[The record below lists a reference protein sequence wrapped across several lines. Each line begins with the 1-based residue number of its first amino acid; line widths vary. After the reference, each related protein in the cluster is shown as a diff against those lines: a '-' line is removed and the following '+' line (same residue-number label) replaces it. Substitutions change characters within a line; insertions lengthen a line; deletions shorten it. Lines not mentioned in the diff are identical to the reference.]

1 MEYFESIQK
10 FFSNTTNKRPLEG
23 VKVVEFAHYIL
34 GPNIPRLLAQLG
46 AEVVKVEPPP
56 RGDRWKYASMWGGRG
71 FYKGMRIDYLY
82 LNSNKYFLGL
92 DFRKEEGR
100 RVLLEL
106 VKQADV
112 FVENMEPGTL
122 DGYGL
127 GYLQLREVNPRLVY
141 VSATGYGQF
150 GPLHKLPSY
159 DIIGQ
164 AESGIMDTTG
174 WEEEVDELY
183 RLPDYPGDW
192 LPSTMAVSAI
202 LAALIYRHKTG
213 RGQYI
218 DLSQAAS
225 LQRFMYHFVYMS
237 ATGKRL
243 RRSGFFD
250 PFAKASGVFK
260 TRDGNYVAIAAMTEG
275 QFKALATAVPGLADA
290 AGDRW
295 KTYRAIAQYVASKG
309 LTEVVETCKKLGVPA
324 QPVMADVDILNDPW
338 RWERGSV
345 VRIRDRLYGEIVV
358 PGPVV
363 KMAGYDLGVRWVA
376 RPVGY
381 HNKLVLRRWLG
392 LDSGEVDRLVKRG
405 VLGYWDGQLGNT
417 PPPGWRAEEDPVFQ
431 GEKDEVEAGA

>member
-1 MEYFESIQK
+1 MIE
-10 FFSNTTNKRPLEG
+10 FS
-23 VKVVEFAHYIL
+23 HYIL

-56 RGDRWKYASMWGGRG
+56 RGDRWKYAPMWGGKG

-82 LNSNKYFLGL
+82 LNANKYFLGL
-92 DFRKEEGR
+92 DFRKEEGYR
-100 RVLLEL
+100 LLIEL
-106 VKQADV
+106 VKKADV

-122 DGYGL
+122 DRYGL
-127 GYLQLREVNPRLVY
+127 GYLQLRDVNPRLIY
-141 VSATGYGQF
+141 VSASGYGQF
-150 GPLHKLPSY
+150 GPLHRLPSY

-174 WEEEVDELY
+174 WEEEAVDELY

-192 LPSTMAVSAI
+192 LPSTMAVSAV
-202 LAALIYRHKTG
+202 LAALIYRERTG

-237 ATGKRL
+237 ATGRRL

-250 PFAKASGVFK
+250 PFALVSGVFK
-260 TRDGNYVAIAAMTEG
+260 TRDGRYVAVAAMTED
-275 QFKALATAVPGLADA
+275 QVKALAGEVEGLLEAL
-290 AGDRW
+290 GDRW
-295 KTYRAIAQYVASKG
+295 RVYKSVQRWVSGKT
-309 LTEVVETCKKLGVPA
+309 LEEVLEAGRRLKVPI
-324 QPVMADVDILNDPW
+324 QPVMTDIDVLRDPW

-345 VRIRDRLYGEIVV
+345 VKIFDRLYGEIVV
-358 PGPVV
+358 PGPLF
-363 KMAGYDLGVRWVA
+363 KMAGGDIGVKWVA

-381 HNKLVLRRWLG
+381 HNKLVLKKWLG
-392 LDSGEVDRLVKRG
+392 YKPDEVDELVQRG

-417 PPPGWRAEEDPVFQ
+417 PPPGWKAEEDPVYQ
-431 GEKDEVEAGA
+431 GERDEV

>member
-1 MEYFESIQK
+1 MNYFDVIGT
-10 FFSNTTNKRPLEG
+10 FFKNPVDSRPLEG
-23 VKVVEFAHYIL
+23 VRVIEFAHYIL

-71 FYKGMRIDYLY
+71 FFKGMRIDYLY

-92 DFRKEEGR
+92 DFSSEKGR
-100 RVLLEL
+100 ELMLEL
-106 VKQADV
+106 VKRADI

-122 DGYGL
+122 DRYGL
-127 GYLQLREVNPRLVY
+127 GYLQLREVNPRLIY
-141 VSATGYGQF
+141 VSASGYGQF

-174 WEEEVDELY
+174 WEEGEVNELY

-192 LPSTMAVSAI
+192 LPSTMAVSAVI
-202 LAALIYRHKTG
+202 AALIYRVKSG

-237 ATGKRL
+237 ATGR
-243 RRSGFFD
+243 RMGRSGFFD
-250 PFAKASGVFK
+250 PFAVVSGVFK
-260 TRDGNYVAIAAMTEG
+260 TADGKFVAVAAMTER
-275 QFKALATAVPGLADA
+275 QAKALAEVVPGLAEA
-290 AGDRW
+290 VGDKWRSYKALAEW
-295 KTYRAIAQYVASKG
+295 VAKKTLGDVLDI
-309 LTEVVETCKKLGVPA
+309 CKKLGVPA
-324 QPVMADVDILNDPW
+324 QPVMNDFDVVSDPW

-345 VRIRDRLYGEIVV
+345 VKIVDRLYGEIVV

-363 KMAGYDLGVRWVA
+363 KMAGVDLDVKWVA

-381 HNKLVLRRWLG
+381 HNKLVLKKWLG
-392 LDSGEVDRLVKRG
+392 YGAEEVDELVKKG
-405 VLGYWDGQLGNT
+405 VLGYWDGQIGNT
-417 PPPGWRAEEDPVFQ
+417 PPPGWRAEDDPVYL
-431 GEKDEVEAGA
+431 GERDEV